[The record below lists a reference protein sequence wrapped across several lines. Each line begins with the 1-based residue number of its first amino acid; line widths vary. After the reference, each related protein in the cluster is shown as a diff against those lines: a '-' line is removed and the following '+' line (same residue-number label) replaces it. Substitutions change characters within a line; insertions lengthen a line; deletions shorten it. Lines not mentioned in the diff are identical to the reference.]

1 MPEETSKLVQKVE
14 EKSNEVR
21 FTEEEM
27 TKLTDLQ
34 SKYQSIQDRFGQTKL
49 QQISVQQQVDA
60 LDKLEK
66 DLEEEFSNVQKE
78 EQELVAELNNTYG
91 AGTLNPETGV
101 FTPKSE

>member
-27 TKLTDLQ
+27 IKLTDLQ

-49 QQISVQQQVDA
+49 QQISAQQQVDA
-60 LDKLEK
+60 LFWEIYYLFISDM
-66 DLEEEFSNVQKE
+66 
-78 EQELVAELNNTYG
+78 
-91 AGTLNPETGV
+91 
-101 FTPKSE
+101 

>member
-14 EKSNEVR
+14 EKSNEVH

-27 TKLTDLQ
+27 TKLADLQ

-49 QQISVQQQVDA
+49 QKITAQQQMDA
-60 LDKLEK
+60 LDSLEK
-66 DLEEEFSNVQKE
+66 NLEEEFSNIQKE
-78 EQELVAELNNTYG
+78 EQKLVGELNETYG

-101 FTPKSE
+101 FTPKPK

>member
-14 EKSNEVR
+14 EKSNEVH

-27 TKLTDLQ
+27 TKLADLQ

-49 QQISVQQQVDA
+49 QQITAQQQMDA
-60 LDKLEK
+60 LDSLEK
-66 DLEEEFSNVQKE
+66 NIQKE
-78 EQELVAELNNTYG
+78 EQKLVGELNETYG

-101 FTPKSE
+101 FTPKPK